1 MKQLLYSLIA
11 LTFLLSSCT
20 NEEPLSIDD
29 TNNKMLESFQIK
41 RNADGSYALT
51 HEVGE
56 NVNVDYATNGDQNEI
71 YLYSS
76 LTPKKS
82 TAESIYKVEQNRL
95 NLVFTDENNSHL
107 PAINIY
113 DDDTDIKAGDLGLLN
128 TYSLNYNS
136 DGTVR
141 LDFKVEN
148 GVDVS
153 FGYNYDE
160 NIHDVYLSEGNS
172 TQTDYTKDY
181 EANADGSLRIDFVQT
196 VAKTTETKKPRVFVY

>member
-20 NEEPLSIDD
+20 KEESISIDD

-56 NVNVDYATNGDQNEI
+56 NVGVDYATNNDQNEI
-71 YLYSS
+71 YLYSN
-76 LTPKKS
+76 LTPEKS
-82 TAESIYKVEQNRL
+82 SAQNNYKVEENRL
-95 NLVFTDENNSHL
+95 NLVFTDENNSRL

-113 DDDTDIKAGDLGLLN
+113 DDDTDMKAGDLGLLN

-141 LDFKVEN
+141 LDFKVET

-160 NIHDVYLSEGNS
+160 EIHDVYLSEGNS

-181 EANADGSLRIDFVQT
+181 ETNADGTLKIDFVQT
-196 VAKTTETKKPRVFVY
+196 VAKTTETKKPRVSIL